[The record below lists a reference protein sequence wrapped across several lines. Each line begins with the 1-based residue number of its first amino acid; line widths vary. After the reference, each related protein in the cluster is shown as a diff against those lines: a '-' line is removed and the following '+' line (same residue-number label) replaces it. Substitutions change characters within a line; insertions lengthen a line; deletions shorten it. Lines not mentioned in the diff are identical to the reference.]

1 MLNLHKE
8 LIWRGEAH
16 LLRELMDPRVG
27 DLCYINYYYLIIL
40 CVFINYLDMI
50 EISNV
55 GLGAPGQHVLV
66 VWLKVLNQLLQCFQ
80 RRHILRRLLIRS
92 RTTAVDFSIGQLD
105 LVGFVIFLN
114 IWPILN
120 LLVQWTTF

>member
-1 MLNLHKE
+1 MH
-8 LIWRGEAH
+8 LI
-16 LLRELMDPRVG
+16 LF
-27 DLCYINYYYLIIL
+27 
-40 CVFINYLDMI
+40 VFIKYLDMI
-50 EISNV
+50 EISNI

-66 VWLKVLNQLLQCFQ
+66 IRLKVFNQLLQCFQ
-80 RRHILRRLLIRS
+80 RRHILCRLLIWPRA
-92 RTTAVDFSIGQLD
+92 TAVDFSIGQLD